1 MHFILNIAVCTCQA
15 QTPDLS
21 LPHPP
26 PILVT
31 ISLVSKS
38 VSLSLFCKYVHLHHF
53 FKILHISYH
62 MIFVFVGLDAFELW
76 CWRRLLRVPWTAG
89 DQTSPS

>member
-1 MHFILNIAVCTCQA
+1 MKMHFILNIAVCTCQA

-38 VSLSLFCKYVHLHHF
+38 VSLSLFCNKVNLFHF
-53 FKILHISYH
+53 ILDPTYKRCH
-62 MIFVFVGLDAFELW
+62 MILGEAPF
-76 CWRRLLRVPWTAG
+76 
-89 DQTSPS
+89 